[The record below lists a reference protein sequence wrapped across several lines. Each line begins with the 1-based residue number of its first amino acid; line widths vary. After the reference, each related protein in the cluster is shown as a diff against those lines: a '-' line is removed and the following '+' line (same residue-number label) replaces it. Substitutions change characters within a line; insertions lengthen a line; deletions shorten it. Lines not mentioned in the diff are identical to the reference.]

1 MSESSARRARM
12 LAGHVLQPALA
23 SVKGVGCGR
32 KGRKWVSDRS
42 LTPLVVVYVYV
53 VWSRPPGGNEGPG
66 DPVQVS
72 AWYKGWPMDVYHGGG
87 GC

>member
-1 MSESSARRARM
+1 M
-12 LAGHVLQPALA
+12 
-23 SVKGVGCGR
+23 
-32 KGRKWVSDRS
+32 SDRS

-53 VWSRPPGGNEGPG
+53 VWSRPPEGNEGPG

-72 AWYKGWPMDVYHGGG
+72 ARYKGWSRDVYHGSD